1 MRGSVI
7 RKICD
12 RNIEG
17 ENEMDNNVRKKKQ
30 ACFSQRKHYDFNKF
44 WKPGMPVTEEDM
56 KLLEDVKEVYQR
68 QGYVPTMKE
77 ISNVQKLKARF
88 RTWNNVLCAAGLPSR
103 NDPEQK
109 RKRLDAM
116 SRAGIDLQE

>member
-1 MRGSVI
+1 MDSN
-7 RKICD
+7 D
-12 RNIEG
+12 RQ
-17 ENEMDNNVRKKKQ
+17 KKQ
-30 ACFSQRKHYDFNKF
+30 TCFSQRKHYDFNKF

-77 ISNVQKLKARF
+77 ISNVQKLQERF